1 MQEQAAQKPLV
12 SWFTTRIYGIFMM
25 DISTVRWVCRP
36 EKLVGVYTQP
46 LALVLP
52 LPTWDEQLEH
62 V

>member
-1 MQEQAAQKPLV
+1 
-12 SWFTTRIYGIFMM
+12 MM

-36 EKLVGVYTQP
+36 EKLVRVYTQP